1 MLLIWNIH
9 EDSVCKD
16 DVIVRLQIRAEVVS
30 DGVDIG
36 LELELLVSVNEALL
50 IIEYEVAYLVNLVDI
65 LVIVLIIIIFKDFLT
80 I

>member
-16 DVIVRLQIRAEVVS
+16 DVIVRLQIRAEVVD

>member
-9 EDSVCKD
+9 EDSVCKN
-16 DVIVRLQIRAEVVS
+16 DVIVRLQIRAEVVD

>member
-16 DVIVRLQIRAEVVS
+16 DVIVRLQIRAEVVN

>member
-16 DVIVRLQIRAEVVS
+16 DVIVRLQICAEIV
-30 DGVDIG
+30 DYGVDIR

-50 IIEYEVAYLVNLVDI
+50 IIEYEIAYLVNLVDI
-65 LVIVLIIIIFKDFLT
+65 LVIVLIIIIFKNFLT

>member
-16 DVIVRLQIRAEVVS
+16 DVIVRLQICAEIVNY
-30 DGVDIG
+30 GIDIG
-36 LELELLVSVNEALL
+36 LELELLVSVNETLL

-65 LVIVLIIIIFKDFLT
+65 LVIILIIIIFKDFLT

>member
-16 DVIVRLQIRAEVVS
+16 DVIVRLQIRAEVVD

-36 LELELLVSVNEALL
+36 FELELLVSVNEALL